1 MKPIIIVGS
10 GLAGY
15 SVAREFRRLDTHT
28 PVTVLTRDDGRFYSK
43 PMLSNALAQGKNA
56 DTLAMA
62 SAENMA
68 RQFQLRVLADTRVEA
83 IDPRRGV
90 VITER
95 ETLPYFKLVLALGAD
110 PLCLPLTGDGALD
123 VLPVNDLRGYGVF
136 RERLAGRRRVVILG
150 AGLVG
155 CEFADDL
162 CTAGYRVEVVDLARW
177 PLPRLL
183 PEPAGRA
190 LRAALAA
197 RGIGWHFRNA
207 VKRVERRGTAYEL
220 TLADG
225 RRLDTDLILSAT
237 GLRPRTGLA
246 KAAELATRRGIT
258 VDRHLQASAEAVYA
272 LGDCAEVEGLWLP
285 YVTPI
290 THAALALART
300 LAGRLT
306 PVRYPSMPVL
316 VKTPSHPVVVAPPP
330 PGAAGEWHCET
341 RDDGVR
347 AVFLDPAGSLRG
359 FALTGGAVAEKQ
371 ALAARLPE
379 LLV

>member
-15 SVAREFRRLDTHT
+15 AVAREFRRLDTLT

-62 SAENMA
+62 TPEHMA
-68 RQFQLRVLADTRVEA
+68 RQFQLRVLTNTRVEA
-83 IDPRRGV
+83 LDPRRGV
-90 VITER
+90 VVTEQGP
-95 ETLPYFKLVLALGAD
+95 LAYFKLVLALGAD
-110 PLCLPLTGDGALD
+110 PLRLPLAGDGALD
-123 VLPVNDLRGYGVF
+123 VLSVNDLRSYRVF

-162 CTAGYRVEVVDLARW
+162 CGAGYRVEVMDLARW

-197 RGIGWHFRNA
+197 QGVGWHFRNA
-207 VKRVERRGTAYEL
+207 IKGMERRGLAYEL

-225 RRLDTDLILSAT
+225 RRLDTDLVLSAT
-237 GLRPRTGLA
+237 GLRPRTDLA
-246 KAAELATRRGIT
+246 KTAGLATRRGIT
-258 VDRHLQASAEAVYA
+258 VDRHLQTSAEAVYA
-272 LGDCAEVEGLWLP
+272 LGDCAEAQGLWLP
-285 YVTPI
+285 YVMPI
-290 THAALALART
+290 SHAARTLART

-306 PVRYPSMPVL
+306 PLRYPPMPIQ

-330 PGAAGEWHCET
+330 DGAAGEWRCET
-341 RDDGVR
+341 RDGGVR
-347 AVFLDPAGSLRG
+347 AVFLDPTGTLRG

-371 ALAARLPE
+371 TLAAQLPG